1 MQFKTMF
8 PSLPAS
14 TIIEALG
21 KAGGDIQRTAEA
33 LLETAS
39 ATAQVAAPGRRW
51 M

>member
-1 MQFKTMF
+1 MQFETMMIRV

-33 LLETAS
+33 LLET
-39 ATAQVAAPGRRW
+39 G
-51 M
+51 

>member
-1 MQFKTMF
+1 MQFETMF

-33 LLETAS
+33 LLETAR
-39 ATAQVAAPGRRW
+39 AGDDGDR
-51 M
+51 